1 MADIKETAFGSFEQC
16 NRRWENGDMI
26 CEMVVHWHNPDTGER
41 GTRVDGVIIPDGTRF
56 AEAVVIFEDTK
67 MKINLEK

>member
-26 CEMVVHWHNPDTGER
+26 CEMVVHWHNPPTPGKEEL
-41 GTRVDGVIIPDGTRF
+41 GLMG
-56 AEAVVIFEDTK
+56 
-67 MKINLEK
+67 

>member
-41 GTRVDGVIIPDGTRF
+41 GTRVDWVIIPD
-56 AEAVVIFEDTK
+56 
-67 MKINLEK
+67 